1 LVRFRYFSHVP
12 RNLYPFFGLKFS
24 PTNQRNGDGK
34 RQEKAGT
41 QSRIHDS
48 EHLSFQFQVR
58 RRVARAEGETV
69 KCPCHKSIFS
79 VKTGEVVHGPAS
91 KPEPKYAVNVEDEQ
105 ILVSVK

>member
-1 LVRFRYFSHVP
+1 VTARSRKKQVRRAVYTVQNTYDFH
-12 RNLYPFFGLKFS
+12 N
-24 PTNQRNGDGK
+24 
-34 RQEKAGT
+34 
-41 QSRIHDS
+41 
-48 EHLSFQFQVR
+48 QVR

-91 KPEPKYAVNVEDEQ
+91 KPEPTYTVEVEKEQ